1 MNIQKQKI
9 LRKYIRLKY
18 FRIRLDKQGKEIMNL
33 STKNFSK
40 DNKKEYFCLGEC
52 LKNHY
57 KISQPILVIDN
68 KNNLSKYFRLSA
80 PYTK

>member
-1 MNIQKQKI
+1 
-9 LRKYIRLKY
+9 
-18 FRIRLDKQGKEIMNL
+18 MNL